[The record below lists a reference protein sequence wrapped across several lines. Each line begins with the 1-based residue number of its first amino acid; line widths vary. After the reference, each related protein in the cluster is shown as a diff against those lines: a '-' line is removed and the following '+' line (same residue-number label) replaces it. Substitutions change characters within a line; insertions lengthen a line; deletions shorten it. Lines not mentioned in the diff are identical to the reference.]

1 MSLLALLSVLTL
13 LPIFMGDT
21 LQARAGVRVRVTLLP
36 IFMGDTLQVRVGVRV
51 RVTLL
56 PIFMGDTLQALA
68 PLPLTPAPNP

>member
-21 LQARAGVRVRVTLLP
+21 LQVV
-36 IFMGDTLQVRVGVRV
+36 
-51 RVTLL
+51 
-56 PIFMGDTLQALA
+56 A

>member
-1 MSLLALLSVLTL
+1 MSLLALLSVL
-13 LPIFMGDT
+13 
-21 LQARAGVRVRVTLLP
+21 TLLP